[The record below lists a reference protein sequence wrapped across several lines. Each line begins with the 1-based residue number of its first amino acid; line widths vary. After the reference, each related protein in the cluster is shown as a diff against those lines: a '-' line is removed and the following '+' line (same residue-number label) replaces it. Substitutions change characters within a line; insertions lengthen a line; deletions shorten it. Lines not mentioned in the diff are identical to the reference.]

1 LAVVGAHLA
10 VELLGLLLLEGQAV
24 VADVQH
30 PQLLYLAAQEHP
42 VKVMQAV
49 LQQVMHTTVLEVVVQ
64 VL

>member
-1 LAVVGAHLA
+1 LAVVVAHLV
-10 VELLGLLLLEGQAV
+10 VELLELLLLEGQAV
-24 VADVQH
+24 EADVQH

-49 LQQVMHTTVLEVVVQ
+49 LQQVMHTTVLAEEVQ